1 MKHIRILAL
10 SLILTA
16 AFAGL
21 SSCED
26 SDQKAISNA
35 QACLD
40 KANSKTTADA
50 CIAQLGTLRSAEAYS
65 IICSAH
71 FIAQGFTTIRFVGA
85 YNALSASGTGTNP
98 MAAALALMSFD
109 ATGGADGS
117 TQTLT
122 DCKASNVQSL
132 IQLSVLAQMATLIG
146 STIPGGEP
154 ATGYTP
160 AQIATA
166 IATYSGDPTA
176 LGNTAIT
183 AGQVYCATGSSY
195 TTSSVCKTLSTA
207 IGSSTSP
214 AAIGT
219 ALLAQLQIAN
229 P

>member
-1 MKHIRILAL
+1 MKHIRILSL
-10 SLILTA
+10 SLILLA

-26 SDQKAISNA
+26 SDQKTLSNA

-40 KANSKTTADA
+40 QANSKTAANA
-50 CIAQLGTLRSAEAYS
+50 CVAQLGTLRSAEAYS

-71 FIAQGFTTIRFVGA
+71 FIAQGFTTTRFVSA

-98 MAAALALMSFD
+98 TAAALAVMSFD
-109 ATGGADGS
+109 ATTGTDGS
-117 TQTLT
+117 TQTFT

-146 STIPGGEP
+146 STIPGGQP

-166 IATYSGDPTA
+166 IASYSGDPTA

-183 AGQVYCATGSSY
+183 AGQVYCAAGSSY
-195 TTSSVCKTLSTA
+195 TTSSVCTTLNAA
-207 IGSSTSP
+207 IGSNTNP